1 MKRLS
6 RSSCRYLGASPKP
19 LFARERPSSSAT
31 PRNKACFLDTV
42 PPPVTNARA
51 QGGANYAAEGLRREP
66 PRRLLKKK
74 CALPRKSS
82 WRGRALEGVFFQYF
96 SALGRSVANVSRRS
110 GENTILLRLP
120 RPKLEDVSSRSALFL
135 LKPRSLEDSPL
146 PSGALRR
153 GWGYLRAT
161 SARPRL
167 SRPQR
172 RPRREN
178 ARRLEPKRVFPV

>member
-1 MKRLS
+1 MRAAKECGSTPRPNPCSQGSGRRRAPLRAIKRVLS
-6 RSSCRYLGASPKP
+6 ILYPHLLRTPAHKEAQITPRRASVESPPAASLKKTARSRGNRLGEGVPWKWCFFDTFPP
-19 LFARERPSSSAT
+19 LGGAWQSSAAEVEKT
-31 PRNKACFLDTV
+31 HYFFASRGWIWRTSRAA
-42 PPPVTNARA
+42 AR
-51 QGGANYAAEGLRREP
+51 
-66 PRRLLKKK
+66 
-74 CALPRKSS
+74 
-82 WRGRALEGVFFQYF
+82 F
-96 SALGRSVANVSRRS
+96 
-110 GENTILLRLP
+110 
-120 RPKLEDVSSRSALFL
+120 FL

-178 ARRLEPKRVFPV
+178 ARRLEPKRLFPV